1 MPASPGRARA
11 ATGRG
16 PPGPPREEGR
26 VVRGSIDGHVDE
38 TVQLPR
44 RAQRAGEGWQ
54 RLAETTAER
63 KPTVDALPADDAFL
77 YGDSASA
84 ETGPRLGALRGPS
97 VSV

>member
-1 MPASPGRARA
+1 MSTKRCSCRAARNAPGR
-11 ATGRG
+11 
-16 PPGPPREEGR
+16 
-26 VVRGSIDGHVDE
+26 
-38 TVQLPR
+38 
-44 RAQRAGEGWQ
+44 GWQ